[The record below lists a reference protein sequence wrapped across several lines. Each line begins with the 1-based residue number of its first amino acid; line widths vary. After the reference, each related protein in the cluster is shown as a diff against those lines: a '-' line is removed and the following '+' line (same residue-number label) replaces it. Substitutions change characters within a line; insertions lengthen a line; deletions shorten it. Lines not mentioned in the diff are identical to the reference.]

1 MSDSITREI
10 QHLTNRLDGIIR
22 EQAGD
27 LVFHHLDQIR
37 RLAATSRQH
46 GDRVSLRAKRA
57 LLNHLSVAEAYQIA
71 HAFSLF
77 FQLTNLCEERAR
89 IRQLQAEGVPAMSLR
104 HLFRELKEAGV
115 SAEKFQR
122 CLNELEIQ
130 PVFTAHPTEAKRR
143 AVLAQIWRV
152 AERFDDPDEALE
164 ALWHTEEVRERRVEP
179 LQEVANAVFYFDR
192 TIFDTAANFYA
203 TFDAELAAHYPTV
216 KRRRPFLT
224 FASWVG
230 GDRDGNPFVTPE
242 ISRTTAQ
249 WHACAAMDYYER
261 QCALLLQ
268 EITHAS
274 PPARRPARNEPAD
287 AGIPFQPYE
296 AFRAKLARLRGQLR
310 AGKGELAEII
320 RTLEEVQAGLRQR
333 KAHRAAGGRVQRLLT
348 QARTFGLH
356 LAELDF
362 RDHSGKLDSAEA
374 ELLEEFRAIRA
385 IQQKHGPQAAH
396 RFILS
401 MTRSAGDLL
410 RLLKLMDQ
418 AGVWDLDLVPL
429 FETIHDLENA
439 SRIMAELWSDPH
451 YRAHLKHRGHVQ
463 EIMVGYS
470 DSNKDG
476 GYLAANW
483 FLYRAQKELSR
494 VADECG
500 VKLRFF
506 HGKGGS
512 IDRGGGTSYRSLRA
526 QPHAAHDGR
535 IRITEQGEVISLK
548 YSNPAIAQRN
558 LEQLTSAVIAVQ
570 CLPTP
575 EPVAAKLSRW
585 EAHMDRLAR
594 LSFDCYQQLVY
605 QTPEFVEYFWQATPI
620 DLIEHLRLGSRP
632 TRRQATTDLRQ
643 LRAIPWVFAWTQSRH
658 LLSAWYGVGHA
669 LHEFERQE
677 PDGLAKLRDMYQH
690 WPFFRTLLDNAEVSL
705 AKTDLR
711 IAAEYAAQV
720 RSPAVREKIFGLIQH
735 EYNRSVKLLLEVTQ
749 RTALLENQPVL
760 AQSLRL
766 RNPSV
771 DPLNYLQIRFL
782 ARWRKASE
790 KQRTEPLRRLLAL
803 SVNGIAFGMKS
814 TG

>member
-1 MSDSITREI
+1 V
-10 QHLTNRLDGIIR
+10 G
-22 EQAGD
+22 
-27 LVFHHLDQIR
+27 
-37 RLAATSRQH
+37 
-46 GDRVSLRAKRA
+46 
-57 LLNHLSVAEAYQIA
+57 
-71 HAFSLF
+71 
-77 FQLTNLCEERAR
+77 
-89 IRQLQAEGVPAMSLR
+89 
-104 HLFRELKEAGV
+104 
-115 SAEKFQR
+115 
-122 CLNELEIQ
+122 
-130 PVFTAHPTEAKRR
+130 
-143 AVLAQIWRV
+143 
-152 AERFDDPDEALE
+152 
-164 ALWHTEEVRERRVEP
+164 P
-179 LQEVANAVFYFDR
+179 LQEVENAVFYFDR
-192 TIFDTAANFYA
+192 TIFETVANFYA
-203 TFDAELAAHYPTV
+203 TFDAELAKPYPTV
-216 KRRRPFLT
+216 KRRGHFLT

-249 WHACAAMDYYER
+249 WHACMAMDFYER
-261 QCALLLQ
+261 QCALLQQ
-268 EITHAS
+268 EITHSS
-274 PPARRPARNEPAD
+274 PPAHRSALNEPGEATT
-287 AGIPFQPYE
+287 AFQPYE
-296 AFRAKLARLRGQLR
+296 AFRLKLARLRNKLR
-310 AGKGELAEII
+310 GGKCDLAELI

-333 KAHRAAGGRVQRLLT
+333 KARRAAEGRIQRLLT

-362 RDHSGKLDSAEA
+362 RDHSSKLDSAEA
-374 ELLEEFRAIRA
+374 ELLEELHTIRD
-385 IQQKHGPQAAH
+385 IQRKHGPKAAN

-410 RLLKLMDQ
+410 RMLRLMDK
-418 AGVWDLDLVPL
+418 AGVWNIDLVPL
-429 FETIHDLENA
+429 FETIKDLENA
-439 SRIMAELWSDPH
+439 SHIMAELWTDPH
-451 YRAHLKHRGHVQ
+451 YRAHLKHRGRVQ

-476 GYLAANW
+476 GYLPANW

-548 YSNPAIAQRN
+548 YSNPVIAQRN

-570 CLPTP
+570 CLPP
-575 EPVAAKLSRW
+575 SDPVAAKLSRW
-585 EAHMDRLAR
+585 EAHLDQLAR
-594 LSFDCYQQLVY
+594 LSFDCYQLLIY

-632 TRRQATTDLRQ
+632 TRRQATTDIRQ

-669 LHEFERQE
+669 LHEFTRQ
-677 PDGLAKLRDMYQH
+677 DSGGLAKLRDMYQH
-690 WPFFRTLLDNAEVSL
+690 WPFFRTLIDNAEVSL

-720 RSPAVREKIFGLIQH
+720 RSPAVREKIFGLIQR
-735 EYNRSVKLLLEVTQ
+735 EYNLTLKLLLDVTE
-749 RTALLENQPVL
+749 RTTLLENQPVL
-760 AQSLRL
+760 AQSIRL
-766 RNPSV
+766 RNPHV
-771 DPLNYLQIRFL
+771 DPLNHLQIRFL
-782 ARWRKASE
+782 ARWRKANE
-790 KQRTEPLRRLLAL
+790 QQRTEPLRRLLAL
-803 SVNGIAFGMKS
+803 TVNGIAFGMKS

>member
-10 QHLTNRLDGIIR
+10 EHLNGRLDAIIR
-22 EQAGD
+22 EQAGE
-27 LVFHHLDQIR
+27 LVVHHLDQIR
-37 RLAATSRQH
+37 RLSATSRRQ
-46 GDRVSLRAKRA
+46 GDRASLRAKRA
-57 LLNHLSVAEAYQIA
+57 LINQLGVTEAYQIA

-89 IRQLQAEGVPAMSLR
+89 VRHLHAESAPSMSLR
-104 HLFRELKEAGV
+104 HLFQELKEARV
-115 SAEKFQR
+115 PAEKLQR
-122 CLNELEIQ
+122 CLDELEIQ
-130 PVFTAHPTEAKRR
+130 PVLTAHPTEAKRR
-143 AVLAQIWRV
+143 AVLNQVWRV
-152 AERFDDPDEALE
+152 AEQFEGPDEALE
-164 ALWHTEEVRERRVEP
+164 ALWHTEEVRERRVGP
-179 LQEVANAVFYFDR
+179 LQEVENAVFYFDR
-192 TIFDTAANFYA
+192 TICETAANFYS
-203 TFDAELAAHYPTV
+203 TFDAELAVHYPTV
-216 KRRRPFLT
+216 KRQRHFLT

-230 GDRDGNPFVTPE
+230 GDRDGNPFVTPD
-242 ISRTTAQ
+242 ISRLTAQ
-249 WHACAAMDYYER
+249 WHACAAMDFYER
-261 QCALLLQ
+261 QCARLVQ

-274 PPARRPARNEPAD
+274 PSVRCSAQNEPAD
-287 AGIPFQPYE
+287 SIIAFQPYE
-296 AFRAKLARLRGQLR
+296 ALRAKLARLRGKLR
-310 AGKGELAEII
+310 AGRGEITEII
-320 RTLEEVQAGLRQR
+320 RTLEEVQAGLLQR
-333 KAHRAAGGRVQRLLT
+333 KARRAAQGRIQRLLT

-362 RDHSGKLDSAEA
+362 RDHSGMLDSAEA
-374 ELLEEFRAIRA
+374 ELLEEFRAIRD
-385 IQQKHGPQAAH
+385 IQKQHGPLAAN

-401 MTRSAGDLL
+401 MTRSADDVL
-410 RLLKLMDQ
+410 RLLKLMDK
-418 AGVWDLDLVPL
+418 AGVWGIDLVPL

-439 SRIMAELWSDPH
+439 SRILTELWADPH
-451 YRAHLKHRGHVQ
+451 YRAHLKHRGRVQ
-463 EIMVGYS
+463 EVMVGYS

-483 FLYRAQKELSR
+483 FLYRAQKEMSR
-494 VADECG
+494 VAAECG

-575 EPVAAKLSRW
+575 EPVAAQLSQW
-585 EAHMDRLAR
+585 ETHMDRLAR
-594 LSFDCYQQLVY
+594 LSFECYQQLVY
-605 QTPEFVEYFWQATPI
+605 GTPEFVEYFWQATPI

-669 LHEFERQE
+669 LHELERQE
-677 PDGLAKLRDMYQH
+677 PDGLAKLREMYQH

-711 IAAEYAAQV
+711 IAGEYAAQV
-720 RSPAVREKIFGLIQH
+720 RSSAVREKIFDVIER
-735 EYNRSVKLLLEVTQ
+735 EYHRAVRMVLVVTQ
-749 RTALLENQPVL
+749 RRRLLENQPVL
-760 AQSLRL
+760 ADSIRR

-782 ARWRKASE
+782 GRWRRANE
-790 KQRTEPLRRLLAL
+790 RQRTETLRRLLAL
-803 SVNGIAFGMKS
+803 TVNGIAFGMKS

>member
-1 MSDSITREI
+1 MNDSIAQEI
-10 QHLTNRLDGIIR
+10 QHLTGRLDAIIR
-22 EQAGD
+22 EQAGER
-27 LVFHHLDQIR
+27 VFLHLDQIR
-37 RLAATSRQH
+37 QLAVTTRHQN
-46 GDRVSLRAKRA
+46 DRASLQAKRA
-57 LLNHLSVAEAYQIA
+57 LINHLSVAEAYQIA

-89 IRQLQAEGVPAMSLR
+89 VRHLQADGVPAMSLR
-104 HLFRELKEAGV
+104 HLFRELKKARV
-115 SAEKFQR
+115 TADTVQR
-122 CLNELEIQ
+122 CVNELEIQ

-152 AERFDDPDEALE
+152 AEHFDDPDEALE
-164 ALWHTEEVRERRVEP
+164 ALWHTEEVRESRVQP
-179 LQEVANAVFYFDR
+179 LQEVENAVFYFDR
-192 TIFDTAANFYA
+192 TIFETAANFYA
-203 TFDAELAAHYPTV
+203 TFDDELAAHYPTV
-216 KRRRPFLT
+216 KRQQHFLT

-249 WHACAAMDYYER
+249 WHACKAMDFYDR

-274 PPARRPARNEPAD
+274 PPRRHTRDEPQD
-287 AGIPFQPYE
+287 GTTSFQPYE
-296 AFRAKLARLRGQLR
+296 AFRVKLARLRTKLR
-310 AGKGELAEII
+310 AGKAELAEII
-320 RTLEEVQAGLRQR
+320 HTLKEVQAGLRQR
-333 KAHRAAGGRVQRLLT
+333 KAHRAAGGRIQRLLT
-348 QARTFGLH
+348 QAHTFGLH

-362 RDHSGKLDSAEA
+362 RDHSGKLDSAES
-374 ELLEEFRAIRA
+374 ELLEELRTIRD
-385 IQQKHGPQAAH
+385 IQKEHGPQAAN

-401 MTRSAGDLL
+401 MTRSADDLL
-410 RLLKLMDQ
+410 RLLKLMDR
-418 AGVWDLDLVPL
+418 AGVSNLDLVPL

-439 SRIMAELWSDPH
+439 SRIMADLWADPQ
-451 YRAHLKHRGHVQ
+451 YRAHLKRRRHIQ

-575 EPVAAKLSRW
+575 DPVAAKLTRW
-585 EAHMDRLAR
+585 EARMDCLAR
-594 LSFDCYQQLVY
+594 LSFECYQQLVY
-605 QTPEFVEYFWQATPI
+605 HTPEFVEYFWQATPI

-632 TRRQATTDLRQ
+632 TRRQSTTDLRQ

-669 LHEFERQE
+669 LQEFERQE
-677 PDGLAKLRDMYQH
+677 PDGLAKLREMYRH

-735 EYNRSVKLLLEVTQ
+735 EYDLSVRLLLEVTQ
-749 RTALLENQPVL
+749 RKTLLENQPVL
-760 AQSLRL
+760 AQSIRL
-766 RNPSV
+766 RNPHV
-771 DPLNYLQIRFL
+771 DPLNHLQIRFL
-782 ARWRKASE
+782 ARWRQVSE

-803 SVNGIAFGMKS
+803 TVNGIAFGMKS